1 MSRVPPTLLVV
12 EPVTMIVV
20 VDSSG
25 QGASSGGLYSSS
37 EHSVVRPQVI
47 FEGWPKSCTLGTMGR
62 TDKATPRAIAVGVT
76 FEVFF
81 LGMIGHLPERPPIL
95 RGPVQAAVTA
105 AASCLATTA
114 PCRAA
119 GSAPRT
125 KAAPEPPALC
135 TA

>member
-12 EPVTMIVV
+12 EAVTMIVV

-37 EHSVVRPQVI
+37 EVI
-47 FEGWPKSCTLGTMGR
+47 FEDRPKSCRLGTMGR

-114 PCRAA
+114 PCGAA

-125 KAAPEPPALC
+125 RAAPEPPAPC